1 MYINALYADKDDK
14 CKAYMLLN
22 LAGRE
27 AIQREKT
34 FTYATGESKENPE
47 TLKTKFGEICKPK
60 TNLTM
65 ERHAFNT
72 RVQEQGE
79 SVKAFTADLKLKA
92 AACKFGTLK
101 DEMIRDRLVVGIRT
115 DSVRKLLLREEELT
129 LAKCIQI
136 CEINEIS
143 EQRMKLLTST
153 EVNSVETHKPHQNY
167 QQRGHKD
174 THKPQESQ
182 SPECRNCGY
191 RHARYATCAAQ
202 G

>member
-1 MYINALYADKDDK
+1 MMCILMHCMLTKMTSARRILS
-14 CKAYMLLN
+14 MLLN

-34 FTYATGESKENPE
+34 TYATGESKENPE

-79 SVKAFTADLKLKA
+79 LVKAFKADLKLKA
-92 AACKFGTLK
+92 ATCKFGTLK

-115 DSVRKLLLREEELT
+115 DSVRKLLLRE
-129 LAKCIQI
+129 
-136 CEINEIS
+136 
-143 EQRMKLLTST
+143 
-153 EVNSVETHKPHQNY
+153 
-167 QQRGHKD
+167 D
-174 THKPQESQ
+174 TCQMYPDM
-182 SPECRNCGY
+182 
-191 RHARYATCAAQ
+191 
-202 G
+202 